1 MQVDDHGVAMQVH
14 LGSAAMASGQQMS
27 EDEVQAYVVLGVVVV
42 ATACIGCHFVR
53 RSCVEMAERLVE
65 LDTSKELYRIHEEEA

>member
-1 MQVDDHGVAMQVH
+1 
-14 LGSAAMASGQQMS
+14 MS
-27 EDEVQAYVVLGVVVV
+27 EDKVQAYVVLGVVVV

-65 LDTSKELYRIHEEEA
+65 LDTAKELYRIHEEEA

>member
-1 MQVDDHGVAMQVH
+1 MQVH
-14 LGSAAMASGQQMS
+14 LRSAARVTRVTLMS

-53 RSCVEMAERLVE
+53 RSCVEMAEGLVE
-65 LDTSKELYRIHEEEA
+65 LDTAKELYRIHEEEA